1 MPAAPSHDD
10 ARPEEIERGR
20 LIAAIAYLPV
30 LGIVGLLGMP
40 ENRYVG
46 FHARQGLL
54 LFLAE
59 LVVWTGLAIVH
70 SSIGRIPILGFLI
83 VVLLDFVCW
92 MALLAATVYGVIKGA
107 SGEMTRLPVLGDYVE
122 RVPF

>member
-1 MPAAPSHDD
+1 MADAPSYDSV
-10 ARPEEIERGR
+10 RPEEVERGR
-20 LIAAIAYLPV
+20 LLAAIAYLPV
-30 LGIVGLLGMP
+30 LGVVGLLGMP

-54 LFLAE
+54 LFLVE
-59 LVVWTGLAIVH
+59 LVVWAGLAIVH
-70 SSIGRIPILGFLI
+70 ASIGRIPILGFLI
-83 VVLLDFVCW
+83 VILLDFVCW
-92 MALLAATVYGVIKGA
+92 MTLLAATVYGVIKGG

>member
-1 MPAAPSHDD
+1 VPAAPSHDV
-10 ARPEEIERGR
+10 ASPEEIERGR
-20 LIAAIAYLPV
+20 LVAAIAYLPV
-30 LGIVGLLGMP
+30 LGIIGLLGMP

-54 LFLAE
+54 LFLVE
-59 LVVWTGLAIVH
+59 LVIWAVLAIVH
-70 SSIGRIPILGFLI
+70 GTIGRIPILGFLI
-83 VVLLDFVCW
+83 VVLLDFACW

-122 RVPF
+122 RLPF